1 MKPQALTHK
10 LLQSIRKYSNY
21 LSALEQGVSPDD
33 VKQSII
39 SILAPYFEN
48 AQVLDELAIIV
59 LAPEAVSVSK
69 LQHDK
74 WALDMFSNVLEDYR
88 KALAINKKHCLDT
101 CARWEEKIGHG
112 TSEYVSSFLLEVDKE
127 ELPLREF
134 RYEVFRNIGGIIEAS
149 IQPLLRELLI
159 QVRLRRG
166 KTNPDAGVDTMDLG
180 LVVGELF
187 DTSGYPELF
196 APPPWNIRLNQWR
209 NMAQHH
215 KTRVE
220 KMEIIGTYGIG
231 SNEHEVR
238 FTRGELFNAL
248 MKIHSVLAAVRT
260 ARSLFYIDNIEE
272 MRLRVTKTD
281 VRPEQLMFQM
291 AVSFA
296 TQGYELQ
303 EFSQDEDSVNAVL
316 VDVTESPTRIRL
328 AHFSQFVFPI
338 WRYFPSKIIS
348 AQLLDKNGTLLL
360 TVTARGEDCE
370 AVSKGEIQFST
381 LAERVD
387 FILTNE
393 GKNIPALAE

>member
-1 MKPQALTHK
+1 MKPQSHTHK
-10 LLQSIRKYSNY
+10 LLQSIRKDSDY
-21 LSALEQGVSPDD
+21 LSMLEQGASPAD

-48 AQVLDELAIIV
+48 GHILDELAIVV
-59 LAPEAVSVSK
+59 LAIDAVSVSK
-69 LQHDK
+69 FQNDK
-74 WALDMFSNVLEDYR
+74 WALDMFSNVLKVYR

-101 CARWEEKIGHG
+101 GARWQEKIVHG

-127 ELPLREF
+127 ELPLQEF
-134 RYEVFRNIGGIIEAS
+134 RYEVFRNIGGNIEAS

-159 QVRLRRG
+159 QVRVGRG

-220 KMEIIGTYGIG
+220 KQEIIGTYGLG
-231 SNEHEVR
+231 SNEREVR
-238 FTRGELFNAL
+238 FTRDELFNAL
-248 MKIHSVLAAVRT
+248 MKIHSILAVMKT
-260 ARSLFYIDNIEE
+260 ARSIFYTDNIKE

-281 VRPEQLMFQM
+281 LRPEHLMFHM
-291 AVSFA
+291 AVSLA

-303 EFSQDEDSVNAVL
+303 EFSQDEDSVKAIL
-316 VDVTESPTRIRL
+316 VDVTESPTRSRL

-338 WRYFPSKIIS
+338 WQFFPSKIIS
-348 AQLLDKNGTLLL
+348 TQLFDKNGILLL

-370 AVSKGEIQFST
+370 AVSKGEIQLIT
-381 LAERVD
+381 LAEQVD
-387 FILTNE
+387 FILTDE
-393 GKNIPALAE
+393 GKNIPA